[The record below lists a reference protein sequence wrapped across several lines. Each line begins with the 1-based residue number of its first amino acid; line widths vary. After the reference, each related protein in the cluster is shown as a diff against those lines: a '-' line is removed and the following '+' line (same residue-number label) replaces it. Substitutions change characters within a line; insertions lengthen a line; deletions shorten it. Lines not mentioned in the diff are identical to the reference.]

1 MRKIVD
7 LVGCEQEGKPIAF
20 NLNLDYDSSCFDQL
34 SVILDDVWWSLIGR
48 GYSLTSLIVVGTYS
62 EGVIQNLDGSSETEF
77 HEEVHRWMDGPLAGL
92 DLSFSEAVAYGLT
105 MFNFDLERVPLIED
119 AFAGLCD
126 YHAWSVDALANGGLG
141 VRGNEM
147 QTYIGFSNFVTDK
160 ANWATFLEVVK
171 NLRYVPLVLNVL
183 RRYGEEEGR
192 DILFRSAQV
201 MTGSSLEEGLEYLT
215 SFTDRSIN
223 GYSAYQLNGRGGIQV
238 NTVPYSE
245 QGLFLADGLALKV
258 QDANQDFLLELRS
271 FDRSIRNQLFSSLS
285 RNSRA
290 LEEAIGSEL
299 LVFVY

>member
-1 MRKIVD
+1 
-7 LVGCEQEGKPIAF
+7 
-20 NLNLDYDSSCFDQL
+20 
-34 SVILDDVWWSLIGR
+34 
-48 GYSLTSLIVVGTYS
+48 
-62 EGVIQNLDGSSETEF
+62 
-77 HEEVHRWMDGPLAGL
+77 
-92 DLSFSEAVAYGLT
+92 
-105 MFNFDLERVPLIED
+105 
-119 AFAGLCD
+119 
-126 YHAWSVDALANGGLG
+126 
-141 VRGNEM
+141 M